1 MPLIMILGSEQAS
14 LNEIIEP
21 RVLYW
26 DGYYAQHTQ
35 SFICLICYAYI
46 PVYFLCTS
54 YAGSWRHWL
63 QTQNCYN
70 L

>member
-54 YAGSWRHWL
+54 YAGS
-63 QTQNCYN
+63 
-70 L
+70 